1 MRELEEAKANRAAM
15 KNKNGAKTKKGQTLK
30 AKRKLILSCTD
41 NLVPSTS
48 SANNEATVC
57 PDCEQIASSLNFV
70 RSGGL
75 RTVQVTKALENLLVI
90 TAKFSGCV
98 LLDSRPACSYPPCR
112 VRVRICHIF
121 SIL

>member
-41 NLVPSTS
+41 NLDLSKS

-57 PDCEQIASSLNFV
+57 PGCEQSYDEDCIQCELCKEGWLEDCSSYEGIGVFASDY
-70 RSGGL
+70 
-75 RTVQVTKALENLLVI
+75 
-90 TAKFSGCV
+90 C
-98 LLDSRPACSYPPCR
+98 
-112 VRVRICHIF
+112 
-121 SIL
+121 